1 MPPALTAVFTR
12 RPRASV
18 SLCRLPSPP
27 ALIWSSFS
35 CCFSLFG
42 LWDFRCGRPQ
52 LHRRNA
58 ARKSITLYAKFAGGQ
73 VGFSV
78 GSNRHTGWRTSV
90 SRPHF
95 VHPWRRFPQPADK
108 AKPLQ
113 HPQTIVRHVQ
123 FPPIEALPLG
133 RRIEVMIIVIA
144 LAERDQSNP
153 EIIAAPVTD
162 QKPASPKTVGK

>member
-58 ARKSITLYAKFAGGQ
+58 ARKSITLYANLPAGKLD
-73 VGFSV
+73 SV
-78 GSNRHTGWRTSV
+78 WAQTATQAGVRQSRALISYTRGGGSLSPLT
-90 SRPHF
+90 
-95 VHPWRRFPQPADK
+95 
-108 AKPLQ
+108 KPNL
-113 HPQTIVRHVQ
+113 
-123 FPPIEALPLG
+123 
-133 RRIEVMIIVIA
+133 
-144 LAERDQSNP
+144 SN
-153 EIIAAPVTD
+153 THR
-162 QKPASPKTVGK
+162 Q